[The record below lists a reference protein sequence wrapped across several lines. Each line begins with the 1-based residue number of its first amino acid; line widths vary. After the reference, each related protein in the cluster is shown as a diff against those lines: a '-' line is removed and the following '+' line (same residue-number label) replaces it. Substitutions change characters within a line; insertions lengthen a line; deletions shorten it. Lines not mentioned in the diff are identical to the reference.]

1 MFGPWSISSLSS
13 VIIWVWVVPKEIM
26 NTIGNGIKSMI
37 GVSAVCLVSGDSSPY
52 FKGLISQLDNTKPSE

>member
-1 MFGPWSISSLSS
+1 
-13 VIIWVWVVPKEIM
+13 M